1 MVGMSWMRSR
11 LLPCQEWKDVCQQIV
26 DHFVGFRNV
35 SQASAQKLVACE
47 DKFDM
52 FQAWT
57 SFCKSNGVTAF
68 HVEDTGSIPVRDR
81 YLFVA
86 GGIIAEWSLAIWL
99 EKVARELSEKA
110 KNTFFLWITLLWHS
124 MFIMIRF
131 ERACSRLIGKWLFS
145 RDYLSPDLLFLI
157 LIFCLI
163 LSE

>member
-1 MVGMSWMRSR
+1 
-11 LLPCQEWKDVCQQIV
+11 
-26 DHFVGFRNV
+26 
-35 SQASAQKLVACE
+35 
-47 DKFDM
+47 
-52 FQAWT
+52 
-57 SFCKSNGVTAF
+57 
-68 HVEDTGSIPVRDR
+68 
-81 YLFVA
+81 
-86 GGIIAEWSLAIWL
+86 
-99 EKVARELSEKA
+99 VARELSEKA